1 MKLTYIESNHKFK
14 LYRDYKTFG
23 NDSFQIVLEN
33 GLRNLTDSIYTSFEG
48 VFYENTKL

>member
-14 LYRDYKTFG
+14 LYRDYKTFD
-23 NDSFQIVLEN
+23 NDLFQIVLEN
-33 GLRNLTDSIYTSFEG
+33 GLRNLTDSLYTSFEW